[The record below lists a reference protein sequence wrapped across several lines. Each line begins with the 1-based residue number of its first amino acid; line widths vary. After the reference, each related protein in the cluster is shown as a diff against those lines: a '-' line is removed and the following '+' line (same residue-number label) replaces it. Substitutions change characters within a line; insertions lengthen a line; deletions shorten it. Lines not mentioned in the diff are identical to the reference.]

1 MNAHVEPDQHV
12 CLHLERPE
20 HRGKRG
26 NSSLDFLDP
35 DGNPKEIPIV
45 LVKMD
50 DNIGFSI
57 CSTIPNVIPFG
68 EMCDDRIKYKNDFHR
83 WQLPLRAAS
92 ATTTHKMQGSTVH
105 GNCVTFA
112 TNLSEH
118 TPFTRGIDY
127 VCHSRAKDLSSLFHV
142 FALRPEHF
150 TIFGADRKKVTAEYN
165 RLRVLLNKE

>member
-1 MNAHVEPDQHV
+1 MY
-12 CLHLERPE
+12 CLGIYNGAKGTIVGSVFESTTCYE
-20 HRGKRG
+20 Y
-26 NSSLDFLDP
+26 SLDILDS
-35 DGNPKEIPIV
+35 DGDPKEIPIV

-50 DNIGFSI
+50 DDIGISI
-57 CSTIPNVIPFG
+57 CFTIPNVISFG

-105 GNCVTFA
+105 GNCVTLA

-127 VCHSRAKDLSSLFHV
+127 VCHSRAKDLSSLFLV
-142 FALRPEHF
+142 SALRPEHF

>member
-1 MNAHVEPDQHV
+1 MY
-12 CLHLERPE
+12 CLGIYNGAKGTIVGFVSESTTCYE
-20 HRGKRG
+20 Y
-26 NSSLDFLDP
+26 SLDILDSG
-35 DGNPKEIPIV
+35 GNPKEIPIV

-50 DNIGFSI
+50 DNLGFSI

-68 EMCDDRIKYKNDFHR
+68 EMCDDRIKYKSDFHR

-105 GNCVTFA
+105 GNCVTSA

-127 VCHSRAKDLSSLFHV
+127 VCHSRGKDLSSLFLV
-142 FALRPEHF
+142 LALRPEHF

-165 RLRVLLNKE
+165 RLRVLFNKE